1 MFSSSVPV
9 PGRRFEIGPKF
20 WRIHRGMASWW
31 GVLVVVTEIKVT
43 DHIRHPHPDISHLQ
57 SDRICPPHVLILNI
71 YKSTHTTY
79 NHICWFLQW
88 MARRRRH
95 SWGAKSAGSNFV
107 STLGKNCKKQ
117 ESVQKCDGKQIPCQH
132 SVWRSDSRC
141 YARFHWIMGLT
152 ETSFWLIYI
161 LDDFD
166 EVCVEFW
173 EFSLCSQQTEY
184 LNWRLQSLLFT
195 YFNTTA

>member
-1 MFSSSVPV
+1 
-9 PGRRFEIGPKF
+9 
-20 WRIHRGMASWW
+20 
-31 GVLVVVTEIKVT
+31 
-43 DHIRHPHPDISHLQ
+43 
-57 SDRICPPHVLILNI
+57 
-71 YKSTHTTY
+71 
-79 NHICWFLQW
+79 

-107 STLGKNCKKQ
+107 STLGKKQ
-117 ESVQKCDGKQIPCQH
+117 ESVQKCDGKQIRCQH

-141 YARFHWIMGLT
+141 YARFHWIMDLS
-152 ETSFWLIYI
+152 EISFWYWLTHI

-184 LNWRLQSLLFT
+184 LNCSHSYSRILTPLHNGLMRIEFRQDEAGVWSAGCWCGIMTSSGQWAERQKNIPCSLLLET
-195 YFNTTA
+195 GDTSWRVRASDNLRTVSPLQCLS

>member
-1 MFSSSVPV
+1 
-9 PGRRFEIGPKF
+9 
-20 WRIHRGMASWW
+20 MASWW

-57 SDRICPPHVLILNI
+57 SDIICSPHVLTLNI

-107 STLGKNCKKQ
+107 STLGKKQ
-117 ESVQKCDGKQIPCQH
+117 ESVQKCDGKQIRCQH

-141 YARFHWIMGLT
+141 YARFHWIMDLS
-152 ETSFWLIYI
+152 EISFWYWLTHI

-184 LNWRLQSLLFT
+184 LNCSDSHSRILTPLHNGLMRIEFRQDEAKCLLVWN
-195 YFNTTA
+195 YD

>member
-1 MFSSSVPV
+1 
-9 PGRRFEIGPKF
+9 
-20 WRIHRGMASWW
+20 
-31 GVLVVVTEIKVT
+31 
-43 DHIRHPHPDISHLQ
+43 
-57 SDRICPPHVLILNI
+57 
-71 YKSTHTTY
+71 
-79 NHICWFLQW
+79 

-95 SWGAKSAGSNFV
+95 SWGEKSAGSNFV
-107 STLGKNCKKQ
+107 STLGKKQ

-141 YARFHWIMGLT
+141 YARFHWIMDLS
-152 ETSFWLIYI
+152 EISFWYWLTHI

-184 LNWRLQSLLFT
+184 LNCSHSYSRILTPLHNGLMRIEFRQDEAECLVCWCGIMTRSGKWRMSRYTKEHSSLLET
-195 YFNTTA
+195 GDTSWRVRASEHCPR

>member
-9 PGRRFEIGPKF
+9 PGRRLEIGQKF
-20 WRIHRGMASWW
+20 WRILVRSSGGGDRNQSYGSYQTSTSRHLAS
-31 GVLVVVTEIKVT
+31 T
-43 DHIRHPHPDISHLQ
+43 IRQNLLSTCFNFKYLQIHPHDIIIFDL
-57 SDRICPPHVLILNI
+57 
-71 YKSTHTTY
+71 
-79 NHICWFLQW
+79 FLQW

-107 STLGKNCKKQ
+107 TTLGKKQ

-132 SVWRSDSRC
+132 SVWRSDRQLLLRQISLD
-141 YARFHWIMGLT
+141 YGSD
-152 ETSFWLIYI
+152 ETSFWYWLIHI

-173 EFSLCSQQTEY
+173 EFSLCIQQTEY
-184 LNWRLQSLLFT
+184 LNCSHSYSRILTLLH
-195 YFNTTA
+195 NVMV